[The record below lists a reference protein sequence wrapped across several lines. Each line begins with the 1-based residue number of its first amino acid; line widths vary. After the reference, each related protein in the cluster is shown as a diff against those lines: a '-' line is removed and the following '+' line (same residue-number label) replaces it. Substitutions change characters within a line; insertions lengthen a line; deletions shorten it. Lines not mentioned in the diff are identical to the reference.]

1 MPEDFYE
8 LRRNKL
14 KGIGKVGRVAET
26 KTGKR
31 LGGRMVAASGAM
43 IGVKGDI
50 DLDDFLVENKSTV
63 NGSMSLKLQW
73 LQKISHEALGRSKRP
88 ALAIQFTDANGDPL
102 KNGSYVMVSERDL
115 QELID
120 KDSV

>member
-1 MPEDFYE
+1 M
-8 LRRNKL
+8 
-14 KGIGKVGRVAET
+14 I
-26 KTGKR
+26 
-31 LGGRMVAASGAM
+31 AASGAM

-88 ALAIQFTDANGDPL
+88 ALAIQFTDAKGDPL
-102 KNGSYVMVSERDL
+102 KNGSYVMVSERDF

>member
-73 LQKISHEALGRSKRP
+73 LQKISHEALGRSKRRP
-88 ALAIQFTDANGDPL
+88 T
-102 KNGSYVMVSERDL
+102 KERVL
-115 QELID
+115 RYG
-120 KDSV
+120 K